1 VTRVEIQPG
10 AVLERPHHDD
20 VRYSLW
26 VPVSRKTEDHHRLV
40 ETPWQPLRA
49 LFTEKGTPRGFQNV
63 GDTPAAVLEIFVKD
77 GASAAKIQ
85 ALGVTPGAL
94 AKP

>member
-1 VTRVEIQPG
+1 MSGIACG
-10 AVLERPHHDD
+10 CL
-20 VRYSLW
+20 
-26 VPVSRKTEDHHRLV
+26 SREKLKITIGSSK
-40 ETPWQPLRA
+40 TPWQPLRA